1 MSIADSPTKGGFMAR
16 IRREDSFSGDPLS
29 EGEDKA
35 ETSGLGNSGN
45 REESM
50 VESGKDAFGRGS
62 AIRNP
67 DQSDQ
72 VGWDR
77 ENPDAPDE
85 NTTGARRSAPSTFE
99 ETQNPRTSGTTGLT
113 GETRDE
119 DSRKGPGGV
128 EGTG

>member
-1 MSIADSPTKGGFMAR
+1 MAG
-16 IRREDSFSGDPLS
+16 IRRDDSFSGDPLA

-35 ETSGLGNSGN
+35 EQSGFASSGN

-67 DQSDQ
+67 DQTDQ
-72 VGWDR
+72 VNWDS

-99 ETQNPRTSGTTGLT
+99 GTQNPRTSGTTGLT
-113 GETRDE
+113 GETP
-119 DSRKGPGGV
+119 DSGSRREPGGV
-128 EGTG
+128 EGSEGGG

>member
-1 MSIADSPTKGGFMAR
+1 MAS
-16 IRREDSFSGDPLS
+16 IRRDDSFSGDPLS

-35 ETSGLGNSGN
+35 ETSGLGSSGN

-67 DQSDQ
+67 DQSEQ
-72 VGWDR
+72 VNWDSG
-77 ENPDAPDE
+77 NPDAPDE

-99 ETQNPRTSGTTGLT
+99 GTQSPRTSGTTGLT
-113 GETRDE
+113 GETPDAGSKRE
-119 DSRKGPGGV
+119 PGGV
-128 EGTG
+128 EGSEGPG

>member
-1 MSIADSPTKGGFMAR
+1 MAG
-16 IRREDSFSGDPLS
+16 IRRDDSFSGDPLS

-35 ETSGLGNSGN
+35 EQSGFGSSGN

-72 VGWDR
+72 VGWDS

-99 ETQNPRTSGTTGLT
+99 GTQSPRTSGTTGLT
-113 GETRDE
+113 SETPDGG
-119 DSRKGPGGV
+119 SRREPGGV
-128 EGTG
+128 EGSEGGT